1 MSVLVVE
8 AGPLDEGENAVLVP
22 GAYNPAT
29 YFWPM
34 VSVPQTELNNSIHLA
49 TCARV
54 VGGGSTINAMIFER
68 GDVEDY
74 KGWLSLGNEGWSWD
88 DMLPYFKK
96 VRQPCKIRFESFNSH
111 GRVERELYD
120 TRRRLCS

>member
-34 VSVPQTELNNSIHLA
+34 VSVPQTGLNNSVHLA

-74 KGWLSLGNEGWSWD
+74 EGWTSLGNEGWSWD
-88 DMLPYFKK
+88 NLLPYFKK
-96 VRQPCKIRFESFNSH
+96 VCQPYKTRHESFNSH

-120 TRRRLCS
+120 T